1 MIVTFGE
8 ILMRLT
14 PPGYLRL
21 GQTRQLEMTFGG
33 AEANAAVSLANYGKA
48 ARLVTAL
55 PDNDI
60 GAACLGELR
69 RWGVDTSAVL
79 IRPGRMGLYFCE
91 RGASQR
97 PTKVLYDRAETVI
110 AHMDEGDF
118 DWPCLLD
125 GAEWFHFT
133 GITPALSDGLARA
146 ALAACREAKRRG
158 IPVSC
163 DLNYRRKLWGREKA
177 GQVMAGL
184 LPYADVL
191 IANGEEAAEL
201 FGIRPAGAAIA
212 DGQASLDGCRSVAEQ
227 LTARFALQKVAV
239 TRRESVSA
247 SCNRW
252 AAVLYAGGRLYA
264 SRQYTIQIVERVGG
278 GDGFAGGLIYG
289 LTEGFD
295 DQAALEF
302 AAAAA
307 CLKHTIEGDFNAVSA
322 AEVLALMEGDGTGR
336 VQR

>member
-79 IRPGRMGLYFCE
+79 TRPGRMGLYFCE

-184 LPYADVL
+184 LPYTDVL
-191 IANGEEAAEL
+191 ITNGEEAAEL
-201 FGIRPAGAAIA
+201 FGIFPAGDPIV
-212 DGQASLDGCRSVAEQ
+212 DGQPCTEGYRSVAEQ
-227 LTARFALQKVAV
+227 LAARFDLQKVAV

-252 AAVLYAGGRLYA
+252 AAVLYDDGRLYA

-278 GDGFAGGLIYG
+278 GDGFAGGLIYA

-295 DQAALEF
+295 NQAALEF